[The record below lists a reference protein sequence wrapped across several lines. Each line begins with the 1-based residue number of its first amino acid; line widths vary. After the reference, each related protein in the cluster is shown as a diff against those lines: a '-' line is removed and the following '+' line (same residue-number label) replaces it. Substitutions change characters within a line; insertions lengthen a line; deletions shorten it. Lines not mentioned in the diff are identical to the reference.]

1 MRPVLAIV
9 LVAVLALIAALALG
23 LVDIDQTREGALP
36 EIRADGGKLPEFDVK
51 TADVEVG
58 TTNTTIDVPTV
69 ETRKQTVE
77 LPDVKVGEAK

>member
-23 LVDIDQTREGALP
+23 FVDIDQTKQGALP
-36 EIRADGGKLPEFDVK
+36 EIRADGGNLPEFDVK

-69 ETRKQTVE
+69 ETRKERVE